1 MFSKMAPPG
10 KKGDE
15 REGWEEMD
23 TSSDQRLPFNH
34 TILFVINALALS
46 AVPICLS
53 PPISYPRL
61 TWGVSILL
69 GSRGLWRRPGSPPI
83 TDPGNFVLD

>member
-1 MFSKMAPPG
+1 MAPPG
-10 KKGDE
+10 KKGGK

-23 TSSDQRLPFNH
+23 TSSDQRLPITH

-53 PPISYPRL
+53 PPISDHL
-61 TWGVSILL
+61 HCFL
-69 GSRGLWRRPGSPPI
+69 GLHLAVQQGPLEAS
-83 TDPGNFVLD
+83 